1 MISLS
6 IDGRP
11 IEVSWLR
18 FSDGALRVKILEA
31 DLPKERGEYNY
42 TVNLRETNFNEIPL
56 ALHLLQDALINLG
69 LHVWG
74 SFHTLHCAYL
84 PYARADRRFA
94 EDESYGFAAWV
105 SILEGTTHLNQV
117 VCLDMHNEALI
128 NMWDTTMK
136 LVNKPLASVVRSI
149 LPFDFVKPDI
159 IIAPDKGAVGRAKE
173 VAAALAVKEI
183 IFATKKRDPNNGR
196 IIATELP
203 DINLQDCKVLIVDD
217 ICDGGGT
224 FIPLAELLKE
234 KGASEVSLL
243 VSHGIFSRGLESLKP
258 AIDKIY
264 CANIIGK
271 YVSSSDL
278 IIFNS

>member
-6 IDGRP
+6 IDGKP

-18 FSDGALRVKILEA
+18 FSDGALRVKVLETE
-31 DLPKERGEYNY
+31 LPKERAEYNY
-42 TVNLRETNFNEIPL
+42 TVNLREANFNEVPL
-56 ALHLLQDALINLG
+56 AIHLLQDALVNLG
-69 LHVWG
+69 LQVWG
-74 SFHTLHCAYL
+74 SKHILHCAYL

-94 EDESYGFAAWV
+94 EDESFGFAAWV
-105 SILEGTTHLNQV
+105 SILEGTTYIDQV

-128 NMWDTTMK
+128 NKWETTMK
-136 LVNKPLASVVRSI
+136 LINKPLASVVRSI
-149 LPFDFVKPDI
+149 LPYDFVRPDI
-159 IIAPDKGAVGRAKE
+159 IIAPDKGAVGRAQE
-173 VAAALAVKEI
+173 VATALAVKEI

-203 DINLQDCKVLIVDD
+203 DINLQNYKVLIVDD

-243 VSHGIFSRGLESLKP
+243 VSHGIFSRELESLGP
-258 AIDKIY
+258 AIDNIY

-271 YVSSSDL
+271 YVSRQDL
-278 IIFNS
+278 INFNS